1 MAGSKVKPRQGENS
15 RVTTAIYPTR
25 ILPAKINEGHDND
38 AAGGDFSSI
47 TIDNLTLYAPGRHGL
62 RL

>member
-1 MAGSKVKPRQGENS
+1 
-15 RVTTAIYPTR
+15 
-25 ILPAKINEGHDND
+25 LPAKINEGRDND
-38 AAGGDFSSI
+38 DAGGEVSSI

>member
-1 MAGSKVKPRQGENS
+1 
-15 RVTTAIYPTR
+15 
-25 ILPAKINEGHDND
+25 LPAKIDEWHDND